1 MLRYP
6 TPALAIGSM
15 LLGTLLGCQSPGAYV
30 LNTLSTIGLAKK
42 PLTIGLVLE
51 QKPAAALTAINP
63 FSIYAGLQAAL
74 AKEMDRPIAVDPC
87 VEFQAQLGL
96 PTGLY
101 DLAVMTPAQY
111 VRLPEP
117 RPSVLVVTVDEQDR
131 AARPAVLLV
140 AHDAALTDV
149 AELRG
154 KRVAFG
160 AADDTRTHHAAL
172 QLLAEA
178 GLKAGDLKL
187 DLPGTLRHTPDVA
200 AALRDLTAGHVAA
213 AFIDVQGWETLPAE
227 GSDKQPGQAQFRV
240 LAETMPVPARV
251 IAASPTVDALT
262 LALLRQKLT
271 HLSEDYPEAF
281 KPLGIRGYRVPEA
294 GLLAPF
300 MKVNCGVAPLPLLPP
315 VGEK

>member
-6 TPALAIGSM
+6 PLPLAAIGVFLGALA
-15 LLGTLLGCQSPGAYV
+15 GCQSSGAYA
-30 LNTLSTIGLAKK
+30 LKTLSTIGLAKE

-51 QKPAAALTAINP
+51 QKPAAALDALNP
-63 FSIYAGLQAAL
+63 FSAYAGVQSAL
-74 AKEMDRPIAVDPC
+74 SKEMDRPIAVDPC

-140 AHDAALTDV
+140 AHDATLANV

-154 KRVAFG
+154 KHVAFG
-160 AADDTRTHHAAL
+160 GADNARTHHAAL

-187 DLPGTLRHTPDVA
+187 DLPGALHHVA
-200 AALRDLTAGHVAA
+200 DASAALRELAAGQVAA
-213 AFIDVQGWETLPAE
+213 AFIDLQDWEKLSTE
-227 GSDKQPGQAQFRV
+227 GTDKQPGQAQFRV
-240 LAETMPVPARV
+240 LAQTLPVPSQV
-251 IAASPTVDALT
+251 VVASPTLDTLT
-262 LALLRQKLT
+262 LSRLRQKLT
-271 HLSEDYPEAF
+271 HLNEDYPEAF

-294 GLLAPF
+294 GLLDPF
-300 MKVNCGVAPLPLLPP
+300 MKLNCGVAPLPLLPP